1 MFGRRGRWLEFLQ
14 QYPFNLI
21 QCAGKSPELAMADYL
36 SRVGHGEQ
44 VATLFMTVSALGR
57 AESDSAY
64 KLFPILG
71 IREIQQAQRSCPAI
85 GELNIL
91 ELAKNDRD

>member
-1 MFGRRGRWLEFLQ
+1 MFGRRERWLEFLQ
-14 QYPFNLI
+14 QYPFNPI
-21 QCAGKSPELAMADYL
+21 HCAGKSPELAMADYL

-44 VATLFMTVSALGR
+44 VATLCMTASALGR

-71 IREIQQAQRSCPAI
+71 IKEIQEAQRSCPEI
-85 GELNIL
+85 GNIL